1 MPRPVHFEIHTADPA
16 RAIAFYE
23 KLFGWE
29 FTTYG
34 GGDFEYWTIKTGE
47 STEPGID
54 GGLMRR
60 MSDIRPGDIP
70 DDTPVI
76 AFVVT
81 VGVDDIDEYLEKALS
96 HGATTALPKGPVPGM
111 GWVAYV
117 KDTEGNMV
125 GLFQQDATAK

>member
-1 MPRPVHFEIHTADPA
+1 MPRPVHFEIHTADPG

-23 KLFGWE
+23 QLFGWE
-29 FTTYG
+29 FTSYG

-47 STEPGID
+47 EPEPGID

-60 MSDIRPGDIP
+60 MSDLKPEDIP
-70 DDTPVI
+70 EDTPVI

-81 VGVDDIDEYLEKALS
+81 VGVDDIDAYLARALDL
-96 HGATTALPKGPVPGM
+96 GARLALPKGPVPGM

-117 KDTEGNMV
+117 KDTEGNVM
-125 GLFQQDATAK
+125 GLFQPDSSAA